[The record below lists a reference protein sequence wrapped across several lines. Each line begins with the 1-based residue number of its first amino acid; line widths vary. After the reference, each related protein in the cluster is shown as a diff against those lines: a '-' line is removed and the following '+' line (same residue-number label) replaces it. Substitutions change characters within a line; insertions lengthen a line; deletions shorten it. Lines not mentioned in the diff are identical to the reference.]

1 MKGLEV
7 LSEEEERGSGLMH
20 TMVLSY
26 VSLSHSHFY
35 LTRNTHYLPNWLTSN
50 IKKEPSVLNISKV
63 NYFK

>member
-26 VSLSHSHFY
+26 VSLPHSHALCNLGTLVLLLDKKY
-35 LTRNTHYLPNWLTSN
+35 SLPT
-50 IKKEPSVLNISKV
+50 
-63 NYFK
+63 

>member
-35 LTRNTHYLPNWLTSN
+35 LTRNTTYLIDSLPILRKNL
-50 IKKEPSVLNISKV
+50 VC
-63 NYFK
+63 